1 MGDFTKRFQ
10 DIVNDINNNI
20 ESEKERAFINE
31 KIAEISMLNME
42 MMEEMSIIMKS
53 KIDDLIKSQKSVES
67 KINKIE
73 ASVLGIEN
81 DICDDGYDF
90 EIICPYCNT
99 QFIADIESKT
109 EIKCPE
115 CQNVIELD
123 WNNEESQG
131 CSGHCSMCNSRCN
144 NSFFD
149 EFGEEI
155 NFFDDNVDDDDDDDM

>member
-1 MGDFTKRFQ
+1 MVYYGKGSYYYKLLKR
-10 DIVNDINNNI
+10 
-20 ESEKERAFINE
+20 ELE
-31 KIAEISMLNME
+31 KIDFSVCDKLQKY
-42 MMEEMSIIMKS
+42 IM
-53 KIDDLIKSQKSVES
+53 
-67 KINKIE
+67 KINKKE
-73 ASVLGIEN
+73 DGDDDDEY
-81 DICDDGYDF
+81 DTDDGYDF

-155 NFFDDNVDDDDDDDM
+155 NFFDDKGWKQ